1 MSLREAGALLRES
14 ANEWSQNNASRLAAA
29 LAYYTVFSLAP
40 LLVIVTAIAGFFFG
54 ADAVRGRLDDQLQGL
69 VGSAGADV
77 VQELVRGARR
87 EDGGTIAT
95 LLGVVTLILGATG
108 AFGELQAALNTIWHA
123 PPRKAGG
130 MWELVR
136 IRLLSFTMV
145 VVVGFLLLVSLV
157 VSALLSAVGAYLSGL
172 LPLPEVVLQLLNFAI
187 SIGVETLLFAL
198 MFKILPDVVIPWS
211 DVWVGAGVTALLFE
225 AGKFLIGLYLG
236 RSGVASTYGAAGS
249 FAVLLLWVYYSGLI
263 FFFGAEFTETYSR
276 WYGSRGAEERQ
287 RKVGAGAAAAAGAPA
302 RT

>member
-1 MSLREAGALLRES
+1 MGLREAGALLREA
-14 ANEWSQNNASRLAAA
+14 ANEWSENNASRLAAA

-69 VGSAGADV
+69 VGPAGADV

-87 EDGGTIAT
+87 EDGGTVAT
-95 LLGVVTLILGATG
+95 LLGVATLLLGATG

-123 PPRKAGG
+123 PPKTGG
-130 MWELVR
+130 MGELVR
-136 IRLLSFTMV
+136 VRLLSFTMI

-157 VSALLSAVGAYLSGL
+157 VSAVLSAVGAYLSGL
-172 LPLPEVVLQLLNFAI
+172 LPLPEIVLQMLNFAI
-187 SIGVETLLFAL
+187 SIAVETLLFAL

-263 FFFGAEFTETYSR
+263 FFFGAQFTETYSR
-276 WYGSRGAEERQ
+276 WYGSRGAAERQ
-287 RKVGAGAAAAAGAPA
+287 RKIGIGAAAAAGAPA